1 MKKVVKSKKKILNE
15 GITLIALVVT
25 IVVLLILAGTSIQ
38 MLAGED
44 GIITQAKNAK
54 DKTTIGNEKDLVDL
68 SVVAAQ
74 LSSEWGEITETNLEK
89 ELTINIGERDVDYT
103 LTKTG
108 DNYTVTYTETGNSY
122 IVYSDGS
129 TKERGPWTQGQKDSD
144 GNISIT
150 NGKITVQVGD
160 YVNNYNPVPE
170 GKTAETVTSYS
181 TENECGDQ
189 EFSSGYEGKWR
200 ILGVSEDGKLMIV
213 PENVIKTTSDGYY
226 YLKGQAG
233 YVNAVSELD
242 KISAIFGKGY
252 GAESARSVRVEDINR
267 VTGYNPNNEG
277 VYDPNQTGSGTKYG
291 GVADG
296 ETKNLYEYGNEVT
309 YYWKGD
315 NYPHYKGTNGVEENL
330 TTDHATNYN
339 KMFNWFDTNTK
350 TWKTSSKATINPIA
364 TEISGMQEITK
375 LKSTYYWYYLTSLTT
390 SNSAVN
396 GLTAGSKAYTT
407 IYNGSGQYYW
417 LGSPYIDAS
426 ADFARFGVLRVD
438 IGRVCYNYL
447 FHSNGS
453 TDFSGNGVR
462 PAVILKSDIQL
473 TGSSEGWT
481 IK

>member
-181 TENECGDQ
+181 TENGYGNQ
-189 EFSSGYEGKWR
+189 TFSADYDAGAWR
-200 ILGVSEDGKLMIV
+200 VLGVSEDGKLMIV
-213 PENVIKTTSDGYY
+213 PENIIKTTSDGYY
-226 YLKGQAG
+226 YLQGQAG

-252 GAESARSVRVEDINR
+252 GAESARSVKVEDINR
-267 VTGYNPNNEG
+267 VTGYNPNNVG
-277 VYDPNQTGSGTKYG
+277 VYDPDQIGSGMKCG

-315 NYPHYKGTNGVEENL
+315 NYPHYKGTNGLEGNL
-330 TTDHATNYN
+330 AAKHSTS
-339 KMFNWFDTNTK
+339 FIWFDTNTK
-350 TWKTSSKATINPIA
+350 AWKTSSKATIDPVA

-375 LKSTYYWYYLTSLTT
+375 LKSTFYLYYLNSLTT
-390 SNSAVN
+390 SNSAGN
-396 GLTAGSKAYTT
+396 GLTVGTKAYTT
-407 IYNGSGQYYW
+407 IYNGSGQHYW
-417 LGSPYIDAS
+417 LGSPYIEAS
-426 ADFARFGVLRVD
+426 WYTVGFWVSHVD
-438 IGRVCYNYL
+438 GGIVRNSCL
-447 FHSNGS
+447 FESNGS
-453 TDFSGNGVR
+453 NGCYGIGVR

-473 TGSSEGWT
+473 TGSSDEGWT

>member
-1 MKKVVKSKKKILNE
+1 MKKVAKSKDKFSR

-226 YLKGQAG
+226 YLRGQAG
-233 YVNAVSELD
+233 YTNAVSELD

-252 GAESARSVRVEDINR
+252 GAESARSVKVEDINR
-267 VTGYNPNNEG
+267 VTGYNPNNVG
-277 VYDPNQTGSGTKYG
+277 VYDPDQIGSGMKCG

-315 NYPHYKGTNGVEENL
+315 NCPHYKGTNGVEGNL
-330 TTDHATNYN
+330 YN
-339 KMFNWFDTNTK
+339 SHSNFNWFDINTK
-350 TWKTSSKATINPIA
+350 TWKTSAKATISPTA

-375 LKSTYYWYYLTSLTT
+375 LKSTYYFYYLNSLTT
-390 SNSAVN
+390 SNSAGN
-396 GLTAGSKAYTT
+396 GLTVGTKAYTT
-407 IYNGSGQYYW
+407 IYNGSGQHYW
-417 LGSPYIDAS
+417 LGSPYIEAS
-426 ADFARFGVLRVD
+426 WYTVGFGVSHVD
-438 IGRVCYNYL
+438 GGIVRNSCL
-447 FHSNGS
+447 FESNGS
-453 TDFSGNGVR
+453 NGCYGIGVR

-473 TGSSEGWT
+473 TGSSDEGWT